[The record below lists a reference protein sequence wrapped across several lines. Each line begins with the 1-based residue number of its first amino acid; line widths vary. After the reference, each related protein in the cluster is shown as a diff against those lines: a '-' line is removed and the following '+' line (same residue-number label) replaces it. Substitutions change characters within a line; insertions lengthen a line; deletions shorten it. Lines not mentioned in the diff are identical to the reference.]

1 MKTFKIDNI
10 EIKNQY
16 ILAPMAVFTDYSFR
30 TLAASFGSD
39 LVYTE
44 MLYCESFVCK
54 SKATLLDLNMTKVDK
69 KTYQAK
75 IALQIFGGKKEH
87 IVKSIPIIEKEA
99 EYDFLDFNCGCP
111 VPKVVKQNAGSKWLT
126 RIDELYDLLKELVK
140 ISHKPVLV
148 KMRTG

>member
-16 ILAPMAVFTDYSFR
+16 ILAPMAGFTDYSFR

-44 MLYCESFVCK
+44 MLSCESVVCK

-87 IVKSIPIIEKEA
+87 ILKSIPIIEKEA

-111 VPKVVKQNAGSKWLT
+111 VPK
-126 RIDELYDLLKELVK
+126 
-140 ISHKPVLV
+140 
-148 KMRTG
+148 